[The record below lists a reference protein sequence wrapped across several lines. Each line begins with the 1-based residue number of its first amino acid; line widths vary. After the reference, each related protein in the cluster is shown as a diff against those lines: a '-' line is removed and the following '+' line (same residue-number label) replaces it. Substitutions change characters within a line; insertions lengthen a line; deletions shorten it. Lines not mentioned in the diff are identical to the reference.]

1 MKQDKPPL
9 RKYLVNELKKEGY
22 LSLDKITA
30 ITISLGHK
38 QDTARRILNKDM
50 SKEVETIYN
59 EKKQIIGYKLNETN
73 TSTESRKETQTMCQ
87 IGKGDSEKE
96 SKLQMR
102 TLWEVETTGLA
113 DARLTHT
120 S

>member
-1 MKQDKPPL
+1 MKQNKPPL

-50 SKEVETIYN
+50 SKEVEVV
-59 EKKQIIGYKLNETN
+59 KKPNSKIIIGYKIKDENITGLRI
-73 TSTESRKETQTMCQ
+73 SPVRETQRN
-87 IGKGDSEKE
+87 E
-96 SKLQMR
+96 SVEEHQFASA
-102 TLWEVETTGLA
+102 TLF
-113 DARLTHT
+113 
-120 S
+120 